1 MHSFKAFM
9 AGLVVPSIILPVL
22 LCIAIRLGKPE
33 ILNIVFIHFLP
44 IIWGIW
50 NVLYFA
56 LFKKFLNCNLN
67 CRLLLTGAILGLLV
81 AIYAVFWLQVPTI
94 LGLPSSLFYL
104 PLAGAPILYAIL
116 WRLFVKPLND
126 LLHLNDY

>member
-1 MHSFKAFM
+1 MQSFKAFV

-22 LCIAIRLGKPE
+22 LCIAIGLGKPQ
-33 ILNIVFIHFLP
+33 ILNIAFIHFIP
-44 IIWGIW
+44 IVWGIW

-56 LFKKFLNCNLN
+56 VFKKILKCNLS

-81 AIYAVFWLQVPTI
+81 ATYAVFWLQVPAI
-94 LGLPSSLFYL
+94 IGLPSSLFYL
-104 PLAGAPILYAIL
+104 PLIGAPILYAIL
-116 WRLFVKPLND
+116 WRLCVKPLND